1 MRINDGSV
9 VADSREKELQ
19 ESSREQELQE
29 RLRALQ
35 RRAFSAEG
43 DAAGDAAVAAA
54 IRAVQA
60 EIAAGGLA
68 AGNLAAG
75 DPATGTAVGDPAT
88 GGNPPGPVGTD
99 AAGPDGPALVA
110 GPAEAAA
117 RPRRLGWGLAVAA
130 LLGALVG
137 TGATLAIRPGAEG
150 GVPGDSATVADG
162 VADTEAAGSNDPVL
176 VGQVFERLQ
185 TGRDIPRV
193 EMPEAFRPESFR
205 YLGSAG
211 WTDADDDGVTDSPYY
226 AARGPSDVVCLV
238 VVPEGSG
245 YLSTCAPESA
255 YPRAGLRLAW
265 QSTDLHPAVP
275 DGTSTVLDISVAW
288 LRNAMVETRGAGRP
302 AEP

>member
-1 MRINDGSV
+1 VRINDGSV

-19 ESSREQELQE
+19 ESSREQELRE

-35 RRAFSAEG
+35 RRAFSADG
-43 DAAGDAAVAAA
+43 DAAGDAEVAAA

-60 EIAAGGLA
+60 EIAAGGA
-68 AGNLAAG
+68 EAGETV
-75 DPATGTAVGDPAT
+75 P
-88 GGNPPGPVGTD
+88 
-99 AAGPDGPALVA
+99 GPDGTAAVGPQDPAVES
-110 GPAEAAA
+110 GPADVAA
-117 RPRRLGWGLAVAA
+117 RPHRLGWGLAVAA
-130 LLGALVG
+130 LLGAAVG
-137 TGATLAIRPGAEG
+137 TGATLAIRPGVDG
-150 GVPGDSATVADG
+150 GVPGDSATVADT
-162 VADTEAAGSNDPVL
+162 VADGGDEPVL

-185 TGRDIPRV
+185 TDRDIPLV

-211 WTDADDDGVTDSPYY
+211 WTDADEDGITDSPYY

-238 VVPEGSG
+238 VVPEGGG

-288 LRNAMVETRGAGRP
+288 LSNAMVETRGAGRP
-302 AEP
+302 AAP

>member
-19 ESSREQELQE
+19 ESSREQGLQE

-60 EIAAGGLA
+60 EIAAGGAA
-68 AGNLAAG
+68 AGETV
-75 DPATGTAVGDPAT
+75 P
-88 GGNPPGPVGTD
+88 
-99 AAGPDGPALVA
+99 GPDGTGAVGPQDPAVES
-110 GPAEAAA
+110 GPADVAA

-226 AARGPSDVVCLV
+226 AAGGPSDVVCLV